1 MGFHSSDSSR
11 GGGGGEIHPGG
22 GEIHPRVGGHAP
34 QGRPI
39 TASEGEQGSAQNNK
53 TKKIQKQ
60 NTKTHPKMLLIG
72 CLGGHA
78 PSGENQW
85 VEGQRGQTAGQRGEA
100 GAGGPLSQGRWRHQ
114 SQDREAW
121 GQRALDQADSEQR
134 T

>member
-11 GGGGGEIHPGG
+11 G
-22 GEIHPRVGGHAP
+22 VGGVNFTLGGVKFT
-34 QGRPI
+34 QGWVGMPPKGGLSQHLR
-39 TASEGEQGSAQNNK
+39 GSRALLK
-53 TKKIQKQ
+53 TTKPKKFEKQ

-100 GAGGPLSQGRWRHQ
+100 GQVGP
-114 SQDREAW
+114 
-121 GQRALDQADSEQR
+121 
-134 T
+134 